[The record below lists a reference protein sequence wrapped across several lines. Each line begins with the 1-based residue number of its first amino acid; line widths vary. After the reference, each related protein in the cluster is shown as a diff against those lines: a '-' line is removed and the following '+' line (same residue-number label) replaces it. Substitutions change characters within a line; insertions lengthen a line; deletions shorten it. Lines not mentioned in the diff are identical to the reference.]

1 MTATEIR
8 LSVAIMHHPRRRE
21 RIPPL
26 VRDCAPLT
34 ARVVTDPDPDGVPSP
49 LRTAKVAWRAVA
61 DGATHHLVLQDDIR
75 LIRSFATQVHRAIAA
90 RPEHGIS
97 LYSHWDSPQNSY
109 LVRRA
114 VIAGWPF
121 APLSLFEWTPTQGF
135 VLPVRRARE
144 LADYLAGIPDDVKDD
159 DEMVVMFCREAGIPV
174 VGTVP
179 HLVDH
184 RFDPTIVGHPG
195 RFHATVFLPAPV
207 LSPTY
212 WQFSA
217 SAEAALARR
226 CRSDE
231 KLPYT
236 VQLHRSRCLLRP
248 LRPGS
253 GEPVEHGFGWYWA
266 DHCGLVGLTV
276 NQVVDGFDRRLGV
289 TGLPSGLQWRLA
301 LEVWAAG
308 YLLGAD
314 AVTVRRGEADGV
326 WPPAAVGAGL
336 AQAAMTSW
344 ITSGLAEPDATG
356 LTAERRAA
364 LVAIG
369 LAGVSQGWLG
379 GWKEAP

>member
-1 MTATEIR
+1 
-8 LSVAIMHHPRRRE
+8 MHHPRRRE

-26 VRDCAPLT
+26 VSDCAPLT
-34 ARVVTDPDPDGVPSP
+34 ARVITDPDPDGVPSP
-49 LRTAKVAWRAVA
+49 LRTAKVAWRSIE
-61 DGATHHLVLQDDIR
+61 DGATHHLVLQDDIV
-75 LIRSFATQVHRAIAA
+75 LIQGFATQLHRAVSA
-90 RPEHGIS
+90 RPGHGIS

-121 APLSLFEWTPTQGF
+121 APLSRSEWTPTQGF
-135 VLPVRRARE
+135 VLPVALARD

-159 DEMVVMFCREAGIPV
+159 DEMVVRFCREAGIPV

-207 LSPTY
+207 LSADY
-212 WQFSA
+212 WRLSA
-217 SAEAALARR
+217 SAEAALDRR
-226 CRSDE
+226 CGSGE
-231 KLPYT
+231 KLAYT
-236 VQLHRSRCLLRP
+236 IQLHRSRCLMRP
-248 LRPGS
+248 LRPGT

-266 DHCGLVGLTV
+266 DHCGLIGVSAGDVV
-276 NQVVDGFDRRLGV
+276 NGFDAFLG
-289 TGLPSGLQWRLA
+289 TRDPAPEPHWRLA

-314 AVTVRRGEADGV
+314 AVTVRRGEAAGV

-344 ITSGLAEPDATG
+344 ISSGLAGQDAAG
-356 LTAERRAA
+356 ITARGRSDLIAT
-364 LVAIG
+364 G
-369 LAGVSQGWLG
+369 LAGVSRGWLD
-379 GWKEAP
+379 GWRAEP